1 LWWLDGPVI
10 TTQLV
15 TQNTYAKIERKEN
28 PPMLLKK
35 LQNFAQVVG
44 FVVITLLVIYGIVG
58 IFQNADRAFGAPV
71 EVSQGAALLQT
82 DAKTPT
88 YFNYQGIL
96 RDPEGNLISGV
107 RKMTFRV
114 YNSVTDPL
122 AQAAWVEE
130 HAEVTVRDGHF
141 SVLLGNTTPIPPAM
155 FRSADRFIGVT
166 VDPHDEMVPRQRF
179 ASVPYSL
186 ASEYAHDAATVNGQ
200 PAAAFAASGHTHDSL
215 RAPNLPPSVQV
226 AENGYVGVGIGVPQA
241 NLHVVGVESNG
252 VNAAV
257 KIQSGPS
264 TLMLD
269 GDEID
274 SNAQTLLI
282 NTNTNRNV
290 SLAGTGRVG
299 IGTTTPA
306 AKLDVNGEMRVKGQ
320 PLVRIR
326 RFENI
331 GNDANFNSTISAI
344 DYDCVITGWAAQ
356 FDYLEN
362 NTQTNMLWTY
372 VNNTTNT
379 WWVRVVFPS
388 HNTHENP
395 DVDVLCFRREITSY
409 TGNRNIN
416 NP

>member
-1 LWWLDGPVI
+1 
-10 TTQLV
+10 
-15 TQNTYAKIERKEN
+15 
-28 PPMLLKK
+28 MLLKK
-35 LQNFAQVVG
+35 FQNFAQTIG
-44 FVVITLLVIYGIVG
+44 FIVLTLLVVEGAIS
-58 IFQNADRAFGAPV
+58 IFRNADRALGAPV
-71 EVSQGAALLQT
+71 ESAQPAAVAQA

-107 RKMTFRV
+107 RKMTFRI
-114 YNSVTDPL
+114 YNNVTDPQ

-141 SVLLGNTTPIPPAM
+141 SVLLGNLTPIPPAM
-155 FRSADRFIGVT
+155 FRSADRFIGIT
-166 VDPHDEMVPRQRF
+166 VDPHDEMAPRQRF

-200 PAAAFAASGHTHDSL
+200 PAAAFAAAGHTHDFL
-215 RAPNLPPSVQV
+215 GVPGRAPSVTV
-226 AENGYVGVGIGVPQA
+226 AENGNVGVGINSPQA
-241 NLHVVGVESNG
+241 NLHVVGVESNAN
-252 VNAAV
+252 NAAV
-257 KIQSGPS
+257 KIQNGPS
-264 TLMLD
+264 TLFMD

-282 NTNTNRNV
+282 NTNTNRNI

-306 AKLDVNGEMRVKGQ
+306 AALDVNGNMRVKGAS
-320 PLVRIR
+320 LVRIQ

-331 GNDANFNSTISAI
+331 GNDANFNSNISAI

-356 FDYLEN
+356 FDFLEN

-379 WWVRVVFPS
+379 WWIRVVFPS

-395 DVDVLCFRREITSY
+395 DVDLLCFRREITSF